1 MEGNNKMVGM
11 PTRND
16 EITTSNNK
24 GFKKAHWK
32 HQRHHVGHENFLSS
46 NMGHIDIEGWGC
58 WIQI

>member
-1 MEGNNKMVGM
+1 MVGM

-16 EITTSNNK
+16 EITTSNSK

-32 HQRHHVGHENFLSS
+32 HQRHHVGHENFISS